1 MNASLAQPRTK
12 PAQENPDVTRAKV
25 ISRTYDFD
33 ERCEKIVA
41 SIPSRRDSVVRYVVE
56 GHSHGRDA
64 TCSCAGYLRWR
75 RCVHQASFVLIIEE
89 LEKQHYAQP
98 EHTTEGLIEFLDYYE
113 RIPDVLDCDQR
124 LRRNGIRA
132 ALASRGVRYEA
143 TRTLAEQ
150 RAVAERMA
158 GAKAILFSE

>member
-1 MNASLAQPRTK
+1 MSATMTK
-12 PAQENPDVTRAKV
+12 PNLANPDIAASELVSRA
-25 ISRTYDFD
+25 YDAD
-33 ERCEKIVA
+33 ERCEFLVA
-41 SIPSRRDSVVRYVVE
+41 TIPSRSEPGRRHTLR

-64 TCSCAGYLRWR
+64 VCSCWGYQRHR
-75 RCVHQASFVLIIEE
+75 RCIHAASFILIIEE
-89 LEKQHYAQP
+89 LERQHYSSP
-98 EHTTEGLIEFLDYYE
+98 EHTTEGLIRFLDYYE
-113 RIPDVLDCDQR
+113 RIPDILDADQR

-150 RAVAERMA
+150 KAVAERMA